1 MGQVDGELLSRSER
15 HLSRAGSTPSAL
27 PAQLVKG
34 DCLLTQ
40 SQQLKHLKEA
50 LFLTVVSGTPP
61 CSMPCPAPGLRPRL
75 GGSPWL
81 SKKRSQMIS
90 KNNSK
95 ATGRQSQ
102 NTRKENVSSFTSGTR
117 GYFMVRVW
125 LGRASRGCPGD
136 LAGRA
141 TLCSQPNCD

>member
-1 MGQVDGELLSRSER
+1 M
-15 HLSRAGSTPSAL
+15 
-27 PAQLVKG
+27 
-34 DCLLTQ
+34 
-40 SQQLKHLKEA
+40 
-50 LFLTVVSGTPP
+50 
-61 CSMPCPAPGLRPRL
+61 
-75 GGSPWL
+75 

-117 GYFMVRVW
+117 GYFMVRMW